1 MKPLRVFLSL
11 CAAALLATATAAQPV
26 DWANINGWDV
36 AYYPGSKGCQAFAL
50 FDEETAFFIG
60 YDGKGE
66 KPALDVTVLNTSW
79 DMIEH
84 GEEYPVRL
92 RFGDQAAWTL
102 NMDGVVL
109 NGFPGLHI
117 LIDAGT
123 SSAQQFTREFKR
135 ERIMAWR
142 RADQTL
148 GRFPLTGSNNAFK
161 AVHNC
166 HAFHREARAVRAKT
180 SRVRSPKTDDPFA
193 N

>member
-1 MKPLRVFLSL
+1 MTLSRFVFT
-11 CAAALLATATAAQPV
+11 ATLLASTATAQPV
-26 DWANINGWDV
+26 DWANIDGWDV

-60 YDGKGE
+60 YDGKGD
-66 KPALDVTVLNTSW
+66 KPALDVTVLNTGW
-79 DMIEH
+79 ETIEH

-123 SSAQQFTREFKR
+123 PSAQQFTREFKR

-142 RADQTL
+142 RSDQTL
-148 GRFPLTGSNNAFK
+148 GSFPLTGSNNAFN
-161 AVHNC
+161 AVRSC
-166 HAFHREARAVRAKT
+166 HEFHREAREARAKT
-180 SRVRSPKTDDPFA
+180 SRERSPKTNNPFE